1 MVSEEFQIVVKKP
14 LAELERELRLRFG
27 IEKNPLDSSFIE
39 DNSVVFVFGQPVQRG
54 PGSATSSPTRKG
66 GRRRRTARN
75 RTRTRG
81 WKPVATI
88 TNSLGQRARIYDV
101 FVNALKGKQ
110 LGKAE
115 QRILVDSLLRANGNE
130 PSREQVGYFLDN
142 TLEFL
147 KQQKPKPA

>member
-1 MVSEEFQIVVKKP
+1 M
-14 LAELERELRLRFG
+14 
-27 IEKNPLDSSFIE
+27 
-39 DNSVVFVFGQPVQRG
+39 
-54 PGSATSSPTRKG
+54 
-66 GRRRRTARN
+66 
-75 RTRTRG
+75 
-81 WKPVATI
+81 
-88 TNSLGQRARIYDV
+88 
-101 FVNALKGKQ
+101 NALKGKQ